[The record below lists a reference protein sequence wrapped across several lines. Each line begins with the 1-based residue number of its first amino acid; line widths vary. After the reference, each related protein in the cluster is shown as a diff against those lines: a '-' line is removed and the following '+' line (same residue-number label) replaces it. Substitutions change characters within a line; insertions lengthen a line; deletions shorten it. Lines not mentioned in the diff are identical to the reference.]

1 MKRGIQS
8 RVRSKNSPRGEGLDC
23 KASSLYPGGVTG
35 RLQSDEPVLL
45 VFVYIMSGVKK
56 KAPKER
62 DMSTIPRGSE
72 ALHPVKLNLLFII
85 GEKSAGMRG

>member
-1 MKRGIQS
+1 
-8 RVRSKNSPRGEGLDC
+8 
-23 KASSLYPGGVTG
+23 
-35 RLQSDEPVLL
+35 
-45 VFVYIMSGVKK
+45 MSGVKK

-85 GEKSAGMRG
+85 GEKSAGMRGCCNLTRRREEVNIKAEPMMV

>member
-1 MKRGIQS
+1 
-8 RVRSKNSPRGEGLDC
+8 
-23 KASSLYPGGVTG
+23 
-35 RLQSDEPVLL
+35 
-45 VFVYIMSGVKK
+45 MSGVKK